1 MHPMRRFALCF
12 ALLPALG
19 LAQGTAD
26 DYRRAQDLPK
36 QWREL
41 DRPFQPRLTWLD
53 GGSAVHVELG
63 PGEHLRVDVD
73 GTVRR
78 AKTAKEL
85 GRSGEPAPLPPQQSW
100 RASGGSGQRTSVR
113 FENRLDRAVRLF
125 WIDGDGRPREYGTI
139 EPGKAKAQ
147 STFVGHVWLADFAAD
162 DLAGVFVADSGDG
175 IAIIDERSRAA
186 AMTPSVARPLPPA
199 TLFVRDHDVFGRDSD
214 GTEFRLTTDG
224 KAEQRYELPD
234 HWSPDGARV
243 LGFCTEPEQR
253 HELTLVESTPKDQLQ
268 PRRHVSQYLKPGDRI
283 TQRRPRL
290 FDVRARRAIAVDAL
304 PFAEAWSIDHVHWA
318 ADGREVFVLYNRR
331 GHQLLRL
338 YGIDAATGAVRT
350 VLEESSATFVD
361 YSQKTFLHWLAGD
374 RAFLWTSERDGWNH
388 LYRVDAATGAMQQIT
403 RGEWLVRDVEFVDE
417 AAGQVWLKAYG
428 LVAGQDPYF
437 AQLVR
442 IDLDG
447 ANRTLITAADG
458 THEWQFS
465 PNREL
470 IVDRW
475 SRVDQPWVSEL
486 RRARDGALL
495 CELGRQDDSALRAA
509 GFRPPEP
516 FVAKGR
522 DGKTDI
528 HGVLILPSTFDARR
542 RYPVIEDIYA
552 GPQGH
557 FVPKAWGLGAR
568 QRTLAELG
576 FVVVQIDGMG
586 TNWRSRA
593 FHDVAWRNLKD
604 GGLPDRI
611 VWLREAARSRPWLDL
626 DRVGIF
632 GGSAG
637 GQNALAAMLH
647 HGDFYKAAA
656 ADCGCHDNRM
666 DKIWWNEA
674 WMGWPIGPWYA
685 DNSNVTHAAKL
696 QGPLLLTVG
705 ELDRNVDPAST
716 MQVVAALIA
725 ADKDFDLVVVPG
737 GGHGIGESPYLVRR
751 RQDFFVRHLLGVE
764 PRRR

>member
-1 MHPMRRFALCF
+1 MRRFALSL

-19 LAQGTAD
+19 YAQGTAD
-26 DYRRAQDLPK
+26 DYRRAQDLPQ

-53 GGSAVHVELG
+53 GGAAVHVERS
-63 PGEHLRVDVD
+63 PGEHLRIDVD

-78 AKTAKEL
+78 AKSAKEL
-85 GRSGEPAPLPPQQSW
+85 GLSGEPVPLPPQQSW
-100 RASGGSGQRTSVR
+100 RASGGSGQRTTVR

-125 WIDGDGRPREYGTI
+125 WIDGDGRPRQYGTI
-139 EPGKAKAQ
+139 EPGKAAAQ
-147 STFVGHVWLADFAAD
+147 STFAGHVWLADFAAN
-162 DLAGVFVADSGDG
+162 DLAGVFVAETGDG
-175 IAIIDERSRAA
+175 IAIFDERSRAL
-186 AMTPSVARPLPPA
+186 AMTESEVRPVPAA
-199 TLFVRDHDVFGRDSD
+199 TLFVRDHDVFGRDAD

-243 LGFCTEPEQR
+243 LGFCSEPEQR

-268 PRRHVSQYLKPGDRI
+268 PKRHVSQYLKPGDRI
-283 TQRRPRL
+283 TQRWPRL
-290 FDVRARRAIAVDAL
+290 YDVRARRAIAVDAL

-350 VLEESSATFVD
+350 VLEEASATFVD

-388 LYRVDAATGAMQQIT
+388 LYRVDVATGAVQQIT
-403 RGEWLVRDVEFVDE
+403 RGDWLVRDVEFVDE

-447 ANRTLITAADG
+447 ANRTLITAGDG

-470 IVDRW
+470 LVDRW
-475 SRVDQPWVSEL
+475 SRVDQPGVTEL

-495 CELGRQDDSALRAA
+495 CELGRQDDRALRAA

-552 GPQGH
+552 GPQDH

-586 TNWRSRA
+586 TNWRARA

-674 WMGWPIGPWYA
+674 WMGWPVGPWYA
-685 DNSNVTHAAKL
+685 DNSNVTHAGKL